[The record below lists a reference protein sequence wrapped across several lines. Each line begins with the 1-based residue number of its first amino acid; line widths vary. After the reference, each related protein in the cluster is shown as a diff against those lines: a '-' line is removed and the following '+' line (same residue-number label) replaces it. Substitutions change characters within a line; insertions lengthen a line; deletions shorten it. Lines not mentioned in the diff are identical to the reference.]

1 MAYPAE
7 IMTAVTPRDDSISEA
22 APSRSIA
29 QETATTWRHVGPNLR
44 QIREAI
50 ARAAERA
57 DRDPVGVRLVA
68 VSKGAP
74 LTAVHAAIAAGQ
86 RIFGENRVQEARAKI
101 DTLQDPRVEWH
112 LIGHLQRNKAK
123 AATAFDMIESVDSVR
138 VAAALDHQLDSPRA
152 VLLEV
157 NVAGE
162 TSKTG
167 FAPHELS
174 AALEAIRGMPQLCVE
189 GLMTIAPLTPEP
201 EEIRPVFRKLR
212 ALRDAHGLTELSMG
226 MTNDYAVAIEEGATL
241 VRIGRAIFH
250 ER

>member
-1 MAYPAE
+1 M
-7 IMTAVTPRDDSISEA
+7 SEA
-22 APSRSIA
+22 APSRSVA
-29 QETATTWRHVGPNLR
+29 QETATAWRHVGPNLR
-44 QIREAI
+44 QTRETI

-57 DRDPVGVRLVA
+57 GRDPASVRLVA

-74 LTAVHAAIAAGQ
+74 IPAVRAAIACGQ

-101 DTLQDPRVEWH
+101 DTLQDPKVEWH

-138 VAAALDHQLDSPRA
+138 VAAALDYQLDSPRA

-162 TSKTG
+162 ASKTG
-167 FAPHELS
+167 FAPHELP
-174 AALEAIRGMPQLCVE
+174 AALEAIRGMSQLRVE

-201 EEIRPVFRKLR
+201 EEIRPVFRRLR

-226 MTNDYAVAIEEGATL
+226 MTNDYPIAIEEGATL
-241 VRIGRAIFH
+241 VRIGRAIFN